1 MRGLFTNESLTV
13 DAGQA
18 VSGIAGRAQILQVI
32 SGRIWLTQEGV
43 PHDYWLY
50 AGESFEVMP
59 GRLVVIEADGDA
71 SRIDLKPVRG
81 PFVLNKL
88 TTSMVEAVQRLA
100 RNRNVRNSTPQRPIV
115 TRSGQLKNCM

>member
-13 DAGQA
+13 GAGQA

-32 SGRIWLTQEGV
+32 SGRVWLTQEGV

-50 AGESFEVMP
+50 AGETFEVTP
-59 GRLVVIEADGDA
+59 GRLVVIEADAGA

-81 PFVLNKL
+81 PSVRGKL
-88 TTSMVEAVQRLA
+88 TTSMLGALRRSA
-100 RNRNVRNSTPQRPIV
+100 RGKRIGSSTQQRPFAA
-115 TRSGQLKNCM
+115 RPGQLKNCM